1 MKLKRLIAIFMFFC
15 TFFGAKIDAMAAG
28 NAPVEVSL
36 LTCYPGSEVYELD
49 GHTAL
54 RVKSTDF
61 DMALSWGV
69 FDFNAPNFV
78 YRFVKGE
85 TDYMVAAIPT
95 QIFLNGYARDG
106 RKVVEQDIPM
116 DSAQAELL
124 MQMLER
130 HLLPQNRVYRYNYVK
145 DNCATRPLRMLEAA
159 RGDTFPMEY
168 VSPDRTFRQVMQRY
182 HAAYPWYQF
191 GIDMALGSGID
202 YGFSPREQAFSPMLL
217 MQMLPSEPCVIIDG
231 SESGTA
237 LPPTPWYLS
246 PMAVMMAVLTV
257 VLAAC
262 VFSLAR
268 QKPVKWLYSAFY
280 GIIGLEGCVLAFLIF
295 VSVHE
300 ATSPNWLFIFFNPL
314 CLLPAIFIWV
324 KRARKLLVCY
334 QFVNFAL
341 IFSGVICWPFT
352 GQYMNPAVIPVLVAD
367 ISLAATYLYITLKHK
382 ATDEQSV

>member
-1 MKLKRLIAIFMFFC
+1 MKRLTITLFCIIAWI
-15 TFFGAKIDAMAAG
+15 GAAASD
-28 NAPVEVSL
+28 VKVSL
-36 LTCYPGSEVYELD
+36 LTCYPGEEVYELD

-54 RVKSTDF
+54 RVKGNDF

-69 FDFNAPNFV
+69 FDFNSPNFV

-95 QIFLNGYARDG
+95 RIFLNSYARDG

-116 DSAQAELL
+116 DSAQVESL

-145 DNCATRPLRMLEAA
+145 DNCATRPLHMIEAA

-182 HAAYPWYQF
+182 HKAYPWYQF

-202 YGFSPREQAFSPMLL
+202 YGFSPREQSFSPMLL
-217 MQMLPSEPCVIIDG
+217 MKMLPSEPRTIIDG
-231 SESGTA
+231 PDTGTA
-237 LPPTPWYLS
+237 LPPTPRLLS
-246 PMAVMMAVLTV
+246 PMAVMLAVLMV
-257 VLAAC
+257 VLVAC
-262 VFSLAR
+262 AFSLVR
-268 QKPVKWLYSAFY
+268 RKLVKWLCSAFY
-280 GIIGLEGCVLAFLIF
+280 GIIGVEGCVLAFLIF

-314 CLLPAIFIWV
+314 CLIPAIFIWV
-324 KRARKLLVCY
+324 KSARKLLVCY
-334 QFVNFAL
+334 QFANFAL
-341 IFSGVICWPFT
+341 IISGAICWPFT

-367 ISLAATYLYITLKHK
+367 ITLAATYLYITLKHK
-382 ATDEQSV
+382 ATDAQSV